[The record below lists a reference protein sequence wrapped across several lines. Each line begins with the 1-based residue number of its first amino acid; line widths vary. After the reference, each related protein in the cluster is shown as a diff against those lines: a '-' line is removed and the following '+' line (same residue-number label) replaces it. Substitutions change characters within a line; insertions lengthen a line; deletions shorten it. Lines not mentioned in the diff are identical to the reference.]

1 MRKINRDIEKVK
13 NDVLALKGLE
23 VNVKINP
30 GRNKISFKR
39 VLVENVYSSLF
50 TLKSLDNGTE
60 KIESYSF
67 SDVLCGRV
75 CFI

>member
-1 MRKINRDIEKVK
+1 MRKITRDIEKVK
-13 NDVLALKGLE
+13 SDVLALKGLE

-50 TLKSLDNGTE
+50 TLKCLDSGTE

>member
-1 MRKINRDIEKVK
+1 MRKVNRDIEKVK
-13 NDVLALKGLE
+13 NDVMQLKGQE
-23 VNVKINP
+23 VNVRINP
-30 GRNKISFKR
+30 GRNRISFKR

-50 TLKSLDNGTE
+50 TLKCLDNGE

>member
-1 MRKINRDIEKVK
+1 MRKANCNIEAVK
-13 NDVLALKGLE
+13 SAVLQLKGCE

-30 GRNKISFKR
+30 GRNKISVKR
-39 VLVENVYSSLF
+39 ALVENVYSSLF
-50 TLKSLDNGTE
+50 TLKSEEG

>member
-1 MRKINRDIEKVK
+1 MRKVNHDIEKIK
-13 NDVLALKGLE
+13 SDVLRLKGQE

-30 GRNKISFKR
+30 GRNKISFKHA
-39 VLVENVYSSLF
+39 LVENVYSSLF
-50 TLKSLDNGTE
+50 TLKCLENGTE